1 MDGKKWSNF
10 PIDRRGGPSIVNQ
23 DDFAFQDWLGDYE
36 TLATDSLNKSKGFI
50 GGYTNTSA
58 GYHNIRRNRF
68 SSDNQD

>member
-1 MDGKKWSNF
+1 L
-10 PIDRRGGPSIVNQ
+10 ILREVRRSSTR

-36 TLATDSLNKSKGFI
+36 TLARDSLNKSEDFI

-58 GYHNIRRNRF
+58 GYQNIRRNRF